1 MRVDVQVP
9 PSHAEGRRTGGV
21 APGESQGFPGRFAVP
36 LIPTLRPF
44 RVRRPG
50 SPPRMRNHNMSALDT
65 HGNTV
70 FFRTFRTPPKRAPR
84 KEPGKWFMNPHRHC
98 RFLVCWDA
106 KGAKCSGFP
115 MGFRMVNGIRSPCAV
130 SGRTPRILRIR
141 ISPFLAHWPA
151 QGGASEAFANAF
163 EAFYQK
169 GRWILPSARR
179 ILSLIELCKNPRCG
193 ASPETRFP
201 PVPPASAPNPLP
213 GRPAIFLR
221 LVSRF

>member
-1 MRVDVQVP
+1 MHHACLRPLPQRTGRLSQGGLVWDSSCPSPQKEVDVQVP
-9 PSHAEGRRTGGV
+9 PSHAEGRRIGGV
-21 APGESQGFPGRFAVP
+21 APGKSQGFPRRFAVP

-70 FFRTFRTPPKRAPR
+70 FSRTFRTPPKRAPR

-130 SGRTPRILRIR
+130 SGPTPRILRVR
-141 ISPFLAHWPA
+141 ISPFLARWPA
-151 QGGASEAFANAF
+151 QGGVRYF
-163 EAFYQK
+163 
-169 GRWILPSARR
+169 R
-179 ILSLIELCKNPRCG
+179 
-193 ASPETRFP
+193 
-201 PVPPASAPNPLP
+201 
-213 GRPAIFLR
+213 
-221 LVSRF
+221 VSRPPPGLLVV